1 MYNFYKGNANLVRA
15 QVAKVIKENL
25 ALDVLGLKLDDNRG
39 FVLLNPIVN
48 NQPYLAVFLTNYT
61 QNTSRSKDSVLI
73 DYSFSCESYV
83 DFQELSGSKPSITY
97 ALIDQVNQIIYNN
110 RDLLSTE
117 DFEVLIVNLGNV
129 VFEKISIKGSMK
141 WFGKSTFTLTCGFK

>member
-73 DYSFSCESYV
+73 DYSFS
-83 DFQELSGSKPSITY
+83 
-97 ALIDQVNQIIYNN
+97 
-110 RDLLSTE
+110 
-117 DFEVLIVNLGNV
+117 
-129 VFEKISIKGSMK
+129 
-141 WFGKSTFTLTCGFK
+141 

>member
-15 QVAKVIKENL
+15 QVAKVIADNL
-25 ALDVLGLKLDDNRG
+25 VLDGLGLKLDDNKG

-73 DYSFSCESYV
+73 DYTFSCETYI
-83 DFQELSGSKPSITY
+83 DYQELSGSKPSITY
-97 ALIDQVNQIIYNN
+97 ALIDQVNKTIYNK
-110 RDLLSTE
+110 RDELSTE
-117 DFEVLIVNLGNV
+117 DFDVLIVNLGNV
-129 VFEKISIKGSMK
+129 IFEKISIKGNMK